1 MAAAGAGGGGV
12 AGAVLYALGKLENIK
27 GGLNAIGKGL
37 DEVGKSAGTVK
48 RILGMLGDR
57 WIEMQDIAF
66 KTSRTMAMG
75 RDQAMRYDRL
85 LMQTTKDLARQ
96 YGLTAQQI
104 ADFQKDYATNTGRNI
119 ILTQRQTE
127 EVAALSRI
135 TDEATAADL
144 IDSFDKV
151 GIGIARATANIGA
164 MQERAKALGL
174 NSTKA
179 VKTFQQ
185 NIKLASS
192 YSFKN
197 GVRDIEKM
205 ALKATALRMDMN
217 AIMNAADKFMDIEGA
232 ISTSANIQMLGGSFA
247 QQFANPMGAMYE
259 AMADPKEFMNRIERT
274 IAGKGTYE
282 AKTGQVKFDP
292 VTMMQLR
299 EMAKQLGMSVDQ
311 LTEPAMVKTQN
322 EKIDAEFR
330 RNANY
335 SQFSDIEKEAIRNLS
350 RNNVNEET
358 GQHQITFLDENGR
371 EQTVKIEE
379 LTKEQLAVAQDRQM
393 TEEAMFNDVQDIKDI
408 LERTLGRARGVTST
422 KENITGLKEEW
433 NSFLSQFQNFYMGM
447 FSGWMNGSSFQPWD
461 AFKGL
466 SGGRWGGPGYVDMG
480 THGTEGFG
488 NVLGDIWDAINPFAE
503 GGIVRANAGA
513 LLPPTIVPGDSYAGD
528 RVPVM
533 ANSGEM
539 IINQRQQKGLFDFIG
554 DVAKTGLSIF
564 LGNKIGNKLGVK
576 GFGTWNT
583 LGSILG
589 GNGVP
594 DLGGMAGSLASL
606 WMGNKL
612 GLIKPGMMN
621 PMSMIMMQMMGM
633 NPMMMGMM
641 GSMMNP
647 MMMGGIMNPMMM
659 GMNPMMSLMPMAGRG
674 GFGGLLGNIASLWLG
689 RKMGMNPMSMMM
701 MQMMGGGFNPMMM
714 GMDPMSMMMGGGFP
728 GIDIFDMFSR
738 RNGGVTSLPQKALPA
753 KTGGF
758 LREGVDYVEITDD
771 DAAQNAL
778 DTTSGKKQGRFKAWR
793 QRQAARMSN
802 WGRGIK
808 GFISKNIAAPFKD
821 LFRDMKRGFG
831 NVFKTINTRATGLFS
846 SAKNI
851 LGRSFLGKGFNALKG
866 LFKSSKAISAVST
879 ASKASRALTVAG
891 NAGKAASA
899 IGKVGKFAKLGGKA
913 IPVVGTALTV
923 LGAGMEI
930 SEANQNWKAQEA
942 AINASGMSKME
953 KARALDSAEKEK
965 NKSVGGSI
973 GAAGGA
979 LAGAAIGSVI
989 PGIGTLIGGAI
1000 GGLVGMF
1007 GGKAIGRGIGGLFG
1021 GGREKKLQEQ
1031 QGAATGDASI
1041 YEGEGIDK
1049 AINILASIDSKLYGI
1064 SKAKGSGGGLFGN
1077 AFEHIISLSPIG
1089 IAAKALSGK
1098 SLAEALLPPPFGIA
1112 AKLLGAKKNDKKS
1125 IEIGRLAI
1133 GKLEIDESLFEPSK
1147 ESHFGKYVVREKPDE
1162 QKYHKVRPSTS
1173 SASEKNGGTE
1183 KPTDINLN
1191 INGSIRLE
1199 SPNGKSADVDISK
1212 LLDNPDFKRQLS
1224 EIVVNRLNEMSNA
1237 GKRNMESERNN
1248 MASQYDRAGK

>member
-12 AGAVLYALGKLENIK
+12 AGVLMGVKGTLSNIS
-27 GGLNAIGKGL
+27 KGL
-37 DEVGKSAGTVK
+37 GAVGKVLDQVGNSASTVK

-274 IAGKGTYE
+274 IAGKGTYDT
-282 AKTGQVKFDP
+282 KTGQVKFDP

-311 LTEPAMVKTQN
+311 LTEPAMAKTQN

-393 TEEAMFNDVQDIKDI
+393 TEEAMFSDVQDIKDI

-466 SGGRWGGPGYVDMG
+466 SGGGWGGPGYVDMG

-488 NVLGDIWDAINPFAE
+488 NVLGDIWDAISPFAE

-594 DLGGMAGSLASL
+594 GLGGMAGSLASL

-612 GLIKPGMMN
+612 GFIRPGMMN

-641 GSMMNP
+641 NPMMAMNP
-647 MMMGGIMNPMMM
+647 MMMGGMMNP
-659 GMNPMMSLMPMAGRG
+659 
-674 GFGGLLGNIASLWLG
+674 
-689 RKMGMNPMSMMM
+689 
-701 MQMMGGGFNPMMM
+701 
-714 GMDPMSMMMGGGFP
+714 MMMGGGFP

-738 RNGGVTSLPQKALPA
+738 GNGGVTSLPQKALPA

-808 GFISKNIAAPFKD
+808 GFISKNIATPFKD

-866 LFKSSKAISAVST
+866 LFRSSKAISAVST

-891 NAGKAASA
+891 KTGKVAST

-913 IPVVGTALTV
+913 VPVLGTALTV

-1173 SASEKNGGTE
+1173 SASEKKGGTE

-1191 INGSIRLE
+1191 INGSIKLE
-1199 SPNGKSADVDISK
+1199 SPGGKSADVDISK

-1224 EIVVNRLNEMSNA
+1224 EIVINRLNEMSNA